1 MYEHIS
7 LVVGTTEELLMSLLN
22 RKHADKIQ
30 HGKNPGETYLKKK
43 KINYMS

>member
-7 LVVGTTEELLMSLLN
+7 IMVGTTEELLMSLLN
-22 RKHADKIQ
+22 GKHADKIH

-43 KINYMS
+43 ERNYMS